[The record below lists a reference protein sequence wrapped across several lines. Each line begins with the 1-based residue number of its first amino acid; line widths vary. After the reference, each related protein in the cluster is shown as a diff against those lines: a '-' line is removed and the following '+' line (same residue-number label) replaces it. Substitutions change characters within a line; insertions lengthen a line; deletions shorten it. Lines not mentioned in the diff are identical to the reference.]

1 MNTTGINTSFNTLR
15 YITKRLADMQAVALT
30 TAIENISSEDFN
42 KLDQDVIQI
51 TNCKF
56 LLESIIKSKWE
67 ELEGD
72 RLVSSIEH
80 STARLNQL
88 EQYFNHSPEE
98 DHFELKSSLFTVTNN
113 LFELKRKL
121 HIMEH
126 LDTDFELPA
135 EVTTLLLR
143 FKFINTDN

>member
-1 MNTTGINTSFNTLR
+1 
-15 YITKRLADMQAVALT
+15 MQASALT

-51 TNCKF
+51 TDCKF
-56 LLESIIKSKWE
+56 LLESIIKSKWQ

-72 RLVSSIEH
+72 RLTSSIDH
-80 STARLNQL
+80 GTSRLHQL
-88 EQYFNHSPEE
+88 EQYFNHAPEE
-98 DHFELKSSLFTVTNN
+98 DHFELKPALFTVSND

-121 HIMEH
+121 HLLEH
-126 LDTDFELPA
+126 QNTDFELPA

>member
-1 MNTTGINTSFNTLR
+1 
-15 YITKRLADMQAVALT
+15 MQASALT

-67 ELEGD
+67 ELDGD
-72 RLVSSIEH
+72 RLTSSIEH
-80 STARLNQL
+80 ITDRLNQL
-88 EQYFNHSPEE
+88 EQYFNHAPEE
-98 DHFELKSSLFTVTNN
+98 DHFELKPSLFAVSND

-121 HIMEH
+121 HVLEH
-126 LDTDFELPA
+126 QNTDFELPA
-135 EVTTLLLR
+135 EVATLLLR

>member
-1 MNTTGINTSFNTLR
+1 
-15 YITKRLADMQAVALT
+15 MQAVALT

-56 LLESIIKSKWE
+56 LLERIIKSKWE
-67 ELEGD
+67 ELEGE
-72 RLVSSIEH
+72 RLTSSIEH
-80 STARLNQL
+80 GTARLYQL

-98 DHFELKSSLFTVTNN
+98 DHFELKSSLFTVTND

-126 LDTDFELPA
+126 QDTDFELPA
-135 EVTTLLLR
+135 EVITLLLR

>member
-1 MNTTGINTSFNTLR
+1 MSTTGINTSFNTLR
-15 YITKRLADMQAVALT
+15 YVTKRLADMQASALT

-42 KLDQDVIQI
+42 KLDQDVIQV

-67 ELEGD
+67 ELDGD
-72 RLVSSIEH
+72 RLTSSIEH
-80 STARLNQL
+80 STARLHQL
-88 EQYFNHSPEE
+88 EQYFNYSPEE
-98 DHFELKSSLFTVTNN
+98 DQFELKSSLFTVTND
-113 LFELKRKL
+113 LYELKRKL
-121 HIMEH
+121 HILEH
-126 LDTDFELPA
+126 QNTDFDLPT

>member
-1 MNTTGINTSFNTLR
+1 MSTTGINTSFNTLR
-15 YITKRLADMQAVALT
+15 YVTNRLADMQASALT

-42 KLDQDVIQI
+42 KLDQDVIQV

-67 ELEGD
+67 ELDGD
-72 RLVSSIEH
+72 RLTSSIEH
-80 STARLNQL
+80 STARLHQL
-88 EQYFNHSPEE
+88 EQYFNYSPEE
-98 DHFELKSSLFTVTNN
+98 DQFELKSSLFTVTND
-113 LFELKRKL
+113 LYELKRKL
-121 HIMEH
+121 HILEH
-126 LDTDFELPA
+126 QNTDFDLPT

>member
-15 YITKRLADMQAVALT
+15 YVAKRLIDVQAVALT
-30 TAIENISSEDFN
+30 TALENISSEDFN

-67 ELEGD
+67 ELDGD

-80 STARLNQL
+80 STARLHQL
-88 EQYFNHSPEE
+88 EQYFNHAPEE
-98 DHFELKSSLFTVTNN
+98 DHFELKPALFTVNN
-113 LFELKRKL
+113 ELFELKRKL
-121 HIMEH
+121 HLLENQS
-126 LDTDFELPA
+126 TDFDLPA

-143 FKFINTDN
+143 FKFISTDN